1 MNAPAITV
9 LMPAYNAEKYIA
21 EAIDSVLAQTFTDFE
36 FLIVDDGST
45 DNTANIIKSC
55 RDERIRYI
63 YQPNQGVA
71 AALNTGL
78 AHASAELIARFD
90 ADDICYPGRLQQQY
104 DFMQSEPEY
113 HVVGSSADY
122 VDEQN
127 NFVFTYNPMPVSL
140 LGPKQLLKV
149 CPFVHSTVCFRRQT
163 ILEMGGY
170 HAGAFAFED
179 HLLWIKVLKK
189 YAGYND
195 PASLIR
201 VRLNPL
207 SVTVDDRWADSRFLQ
222 IKYRALVTGILSG
235 EDSKALQK
243 LRRSPDKQKI
253 GERAYYT
260 LLAKKFLWD
269 NYNPRSARDN
279 LYRLIRMDKLRLS
292 SYMLLM
298 LSWLPQRAVSFLY
311 RLGKSTPAA

>member
-1 MNAPAITV
+1 MKTSAITV

-36 FLIVDDGST
+36 LLIVDDGST
-45 DNTANIIKSC
+45 DDTATIIQSYQ
-55 RDERIRYI
+55 DERIKYI
-63 YQPNQGVA
+63 CQHNQGVA

-90 ADDICYPGRLQQQY
+90 ADDICYPHRLQQQY
-104 DFMQSEPEY
+104 DFMQSKPEY
-113 HVVGSSADY
+113 HVVGASADY

-127 NFVFTYNPMPVSL
+127 NFVFTYNPMPVCL
-140 LGPKQLLKV
+140 LGPKQLLKI
-149 CPFVHSTVCFRRQT
+149 CPFVHSTVCFRKQA

-170 HAGAFAFED
+170 HADAYAFED

-201 VRLNPL
+201 VRLNPS
-207 SVTVDDRWADSRFLQ
+207 SVTVDDRWADPKFLQ
-222 IKYRALVTGILSG
+222 IKYKALLTGILSR
-235 EDSKALQK
+235 EDGKVLQK
-243 LRRSPDKQKI
+243 VRRNPDKQKI
-253 GERAYYT
+253 AERAYYA

-269 NYNPRSARDN
+269 NYNPQSARDN
-279 LYRLIRMDKLRLS
+279 LYRLIRLDKLS
-292 SYMLLM
+292 PGSYALLL
-298 LSWLPQRAVSFLY
+298 LSWLPQRLIQFLY
-311 RLGKSTPAA
+311 QLNKNTPSA